1 MQNVY
6 DRQELEDV
14 VRYLQNHKVIERR
27 GVTGLESVGPL
38 DGDEAFSVWLLPGEQ
53 HWYHV

>member
-1 MQNVY
+1 MQNVF

-14 VRYLQNHKVIERR
+14 VRYLQDQKVIERR
-27 GVTGLESVGPL
+27 GPSGSEGLEPL
-38 DGDEAFSVWLLPGEQ
+38 SDDEEFSVWLLLGEQ